1 MTPLRQG
8 SGGQAARRLLLDRSP
23 GEARGVVLLEGR
35 PERLWIERDGER
47 TGPHLGERYRAR
59 VEEISQGLGLA
70 RLVLGLGLEAALP
83 LAKGGQP
90 RGAIVEIEIAAEPRG
105 AKAAVARMIGP
116 SAGAPERLSAAPDL
130 QARLAAAAPGVQI
143 EQGDD
148 AREAAG
154 EAEDAALAAGHPL
167 SGGVTLFIEP
177 TRALT
182 AIDVDWT
189 GPPRP
194 STAAA
199 MRANVE
205 ALGAAARLLRLKS
218 IGGAIVIDLIGFP
231 RDREA
236 IQGAARQ
243 AFAPDDPG
251 VVVLAPNR
259 FGLLQLAKPHRER
272 PLREVLCAAD
282 GRLSAR
288 SVAQRLARAMER
300 QGRAD
305 PGARLIAECAPEV
318 ATELRPLVQ
327 AMGPRFDVAEALGWD
342 RLKTDIRSR

>member
-1 MTPLRQG
+1 M
-8 SGGQAARRLLLDRSP
+8 SHRRLMLDRSP
-23 GEARGVVLLEGR
+23 GEARGVVLLDGR
-35 PERLWIERDGER
+35 PERLWIERDGEDALPR
-47 TGPHLGERYRAR
+47 LGERHRAR

-70 RLVLGLGLEAALP
+70 RLALGEGLEAALP

-90 RGAIVEIEIAAEPRG
+90 HRGAAVEVEIVAEPRG
-105 AKAAVARMIGP
+105 GKAAVARLIGP
-116 SAGAPERLSAAPDL
+116 AAGAPERLAAAPSL
-130 QARLAAAAPGVQI
+130 EARLAAAAPGVEI
-143 EQGDD
+143 EQGQD
-148 AREAAG
+148 AREAAD
-154 EAEDAALAAGHPL
+154 EAQDAVLAVAHALA
-167 SGGVTLFIEP
+167 GGVTLYIEP

-182 AIDVDWT
+182 AIDVDWS

-194 STAAA
+194 SAAAA

-205 ALGAAARLLRLKS
+205 ALGAAARLLRLKA
-218 IGGAIVIDLIGFP
+218 IGGAIAIDLIGFP

-236 IQGAARQ
+236 LQGAARK

-272 PLREVLCAAD
+272 PLCEVLCAAD

-288 SVAQRLARAMER
+288 SMALGLARALER

-305 PGARLIAECAPEV
+305 PGARLIAQAAPDV
-318 ATELRPLVQ
+318 AAELRPLVL
-327 AMGPRFDVAEALGWD
+327 AMGPRFEVAEALGWD
-342 RLKTDIRSR
+342 RLKTDIRNR

>member
-1 MTPLRQG
+1 MSQ
-8 SGGQAARRLLLDRSP
+8 RRLLLDRSP
-23 GEARGVVLLEGR
+23 GEARGVVVLDGR
-35 PERLWIERDGER
+35 PERLWIERDGDTAR
-47 TGPHLGERYRAR
+47 PRLGERYRAR
-59 VEEISQGLGLA
+59 VEEISPGLGLA

-83 LAKGGQP
+83 LAKESQPP
-90 RGAIVEIEIAAEPRG
+90 RGALVEIEIAAEPRG

-116 SAGAPERLSAAPDL
+116 SAGAPERLSPAADL
-130 QARLAAAAPGVQI
+130 QARLAAAAPGVEI

-148 AREAAG
+148 AREAAD
-154 EAEDAALAAGHPL
+154 EAEDAALAVAHPL
-167 SGGVTLFIEP
+167 SGGVTVFIEP

-182 AIDVDWT
+182 AIDVDWS

-194 STAAA
+194 SAAA
-199 MRANVE
+199 AVRANIE
-205 ALGAAARLLRLKS
+205 ALGAAARLLRLKA

-236 IQGAARQ
+236 IQGAARK

-251 VVVLAPNR
+251 VAVLAPNR

-288 SVAQRLARAMER
+288 SVAQRLARALER

-318 ATELRPLVQ
+318 ATDLRPLIQ
-327 AMGPRFDVAEALGWD
+327 AMGPRFEIAEALGWD
-342 RLKTDIRSR
+342 RLKTDILGR